1 METPLTPDEWYTR
14 DPRLEDIRDAILF
27 KAQCSRKQEMHIL
40 QAVSQLIQK
49 LTKPKATSAAS
60 APTASK
66 PAPKSR
72 IEPWPGQVAASAPAA
87 PKRKPFEKA
96 LQTVCGSKPTMGKPW
111 SLPDERAR

>member
-1 METPLTPDEWYTR
+1 METPRTPDEWYER
-14 DPRLEDIRDAILF
+14 DPRLEAIRGVLKAGVSTRHELAILEAV
-27 KAQCSRKQEMHIL
+27 AQL
-40 QAVSQLIQK
+40 TQK
-49 LTKPKATSAAS
+49 LTSAAP

-66 PAPKSR
+66 PAKSR
-72 IEPWPGQVAASAPAA
+72 IEPWLGQVAASAPAA